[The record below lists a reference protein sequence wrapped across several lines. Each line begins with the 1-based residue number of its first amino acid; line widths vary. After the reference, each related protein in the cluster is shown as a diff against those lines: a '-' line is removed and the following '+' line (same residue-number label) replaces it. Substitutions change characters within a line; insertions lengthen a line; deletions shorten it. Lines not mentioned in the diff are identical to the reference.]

1 MTTAL
6 MGRCR
11 LSRLTFSRLAS
22 SMHQSSLKKKNMTFA
37 SMRQSDL
44 KKNVPSAS
52 SLVSRLGEKHGFDF
66 DPKLPLP
73 PKGTKECEET
83 GDIAGAGARTL
94 NNRTEPSSSCLS
106 LWITNH
112 KYVHSPRRDW
122 LDGII
127 ITSE

>member
-22 SMHQSSLKKKNMTFA
+22 SMHQSSLKKRNMTLA

-52 SLVSRLGEKHGFDF
+52 SLVSRLEEDMTFASIPNCHSR
-66 DPKLPLP
+66 PKEQ
-73 PKGTKECEET
+73 KNVKKRVT
-83 GDIAGAGARTL
+83 
-94 NNRTEPSSSCLS
+94 
-106 LWITNH
+106 
-112 KYVHSPRRDW
+112 
-122 LDGII
+122 
-127 ITSE
+127 